1 MDFRAFRRW
10 VEDAGFDGPIEVEI
24 FNEALWA
31 RDGAEALAEV
41 ADRYVRHA
49 C

>member
-1 MDFRAFRRW
+1 MDFREFRRL
-10 VEDAGFDGPIEVEI
+10 VEAAGFDGPIEVEI

-41 ADRYVRHA
+41 AERYVQHA